1 MLSSVTIPD
10 EDMATVRT
18 THYKVSTPEIGFFY
32 LRVKKKEM
40 TREFKS
46 KLLKKIYSILKLQQ
60 LIGLEN
66 KKLKRA
72 FVF

>member
-32 LRVKKKEM
+32 LRVKKKEVI
-40 TREFKS
+40 REFKS
-46 KLLKKIYSILKLQQ
+46 KLLKKIYSILKLKQ
-60 LIGLEN
+60 LIGSEN